1 LGLGLADFNG
11 DGHMDVMGA
20 DTLANLQ
27 LYLGDGSGS
36 LSSPVTKAGLGS
48 NMDYP
53 YNSIAEDVDGDG
65 DIDFVQPNIGGST
78 LRVLRNDGSGNF
90 NVQST
95 LSLSDSSYYLKLA
108 DLNGDDADD
117 IIASTPS
124 GFSIFLGNGAG
135 QFGSEITIASEA
147 ADVMGFGIGD
157 FNGDGAIDLAGTLR
171 GESKIGVF
179 EARTR
184 KSSGLTD
191 IDFRNSEEAGEFLQ
205 IVDNAIAEIQSKMDQ
220 VSLIHSQLD
229 LQQARSLSM
238 TEALEDA
245 RSRVSDVDLAT
256 ETAELVRLQIL
267 QQAQVAA
274 ATQANLSQRVV
285 LELLRF

>member
-1 LGLGLADFNG
+1 
-11 DGHMDVMGA
+11 MTVESGA
-20 DTLANLQ
+20 
-27 LYLGDGSGS
+27 
-36 LSSPVTKAGLGS
+36 
-48 NMDYP
+48 
-53 YNSIAEDVDGDG
+53 AE
-65 DIDFVQPNIGGST
+65 
-78 LRVLRNDGSGNF
+78 LL
-90 NVQST
+90 
-95 LSLSDSSYYLKLA
+95 
-108 DLNGDDADD
+108 
-117 IIASTPS
+117 
-124 GFSIFLGNGAG
+124 
-135 QFGSEITIASEA
+135 
-147 ADVMGFGIGD
+147 GFGIGD

-171 GESKIGVF
+171 SISKIGVF

-220 VSLIHSQLD
+220 VGLIHSQLD